1 MEKII
6 KKNNKIKNTFE
17 HDFPGRL
24 NPSLYTNVIVLFFAN
39 TYNIFNFRKDN
50 KTDGKVNRRYSS
62 RIS

>member
-1 MEKII
+1 M
-6 KKNNKIKNTFE
+6 KNTFE

-50 KTDGKVNRRYSS
+50 KTDRKVNRRYSS